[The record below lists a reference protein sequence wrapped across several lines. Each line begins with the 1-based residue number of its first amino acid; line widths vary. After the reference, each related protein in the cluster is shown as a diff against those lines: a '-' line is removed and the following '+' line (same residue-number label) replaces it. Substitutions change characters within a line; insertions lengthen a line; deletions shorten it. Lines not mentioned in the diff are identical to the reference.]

1 MRSATAP
8 PPGRVP
14 EPAVFRA
21 RATEVNLLLALGII
35 GTGLGLALLAIGIW
49 AWIFATT
56 TYGPAAVPRWSNA
69 WFTTS
74 PVLGFLGIACLLRAW
89 WLRRLR
95 FEAHAEGLRVGR
107 GKGATWI
114 PWSTVLEVR
123 AAPAGTRGMYAALD
137 LRLDDGRRVRATR
150 ALADL
155 DALVERVKRGA
166 FPGLLEASRQQFN
179 LGQTLAFGPLRLS
192 PDGVQAGRK
201 AVQWK
206 DVQAV
211 EVRGGRLVIS
221 ARPPDTTR
229 LRVAAGRVPN
239 VDVCVQL
246 VRHLGQ
252 VP

>member
-1 MRSATAP
+1 MCRNRLSTGP
-8 PPGRVP
+8 VP
-14 EPAVFRA
+14 
-21 RATEVNLLLALGII
+21 TEVNLLLALGIV
-35 GTGLGLALLAIGIW
+35 GTGLGLALLAIGVW

-69 WFTTS
+69 WFAAS
-74 PVLGFLGIACLLRAW
+74 PVLGVLGVACLVRAW

-95 FEAHAEGLRVGR
+95 VEAHAEGLRVGR

-123 AAPAGTRGMYAALD
+123 VLPGRCARDGCRARPAAG
-137 LRLDDGRRVRATR
+137 GRPPGARHTR

-166 FPGLLEASRQQFN
+166 FPGLLEASRQQVN
-179 LGQTLAFGPLRLS
+179 LGETLAFGPLRLTAE
-192 PDGVQAGRK
+192 GVQAGRK

>member
-1 MRSATAP
+1 MKPAIAP

-21 RATEVNLLLALGII
+21 RATEVNLLMALGIV

-69 WFTTS
+69 WFGAS
-74 PVLGFLGIACLLRAW
+74 PVLGVLGIACLLRAW
-89 WLRRLR
+89 WLSRLR
-95 FEAHAEGLRVGR
+95 VEAHAEGLRLGR
-107 GKGATWI
+107 GPRARWI
-114 PWSTVLEVR
+114 PWPAIREVR
-123 AAPAGTRGMYAALD
+123 AAGASGSYAALG
-137 LRLDDGRRVRATR
+137 LRLDDGRRVRLTR
-150 ALADL
+150 TLADL
-155 DALVERVKRGA
+155 DALVVRVKRGA
-166 FPGLLEASRQQFN
+166 FPGLLEGSRQQVN
-179 LGQTLAFGPLRLS
+179 LGETLAFGPLRLT

-201 AVQWK
+201 AIQWK

-221 ARPPDTTR
+221 ARPPGTTR
-229 LRVAAGRVPN
+229 LRVTAGRVPN